1 MTDGHVAPFLRQQ
14 AIAVNRV
21 VRPEDSVSNVSFAS
35 WTPVADHVEF
45 DDLDLPPPDLE
56 LPHVIDLDNKVK
68 VDQPKAAEPQSV
80 PSVAQA
86 QPAEPP
92 PGQDPVPKS
101 APAASS
107 VKMADQQPAAPAMA
121 PPPMVSKAAPA
132 TQAAQNLLAGTNP
145 QYGSRKLQKQAARA
159 AKKGARGLRFGQLGG
174 LHNALSSVLPPY
186 LSQVGS
192 GSGER
197 SEISASGGHE
207 RPTDLE
213 SLPRLAPR

>member
-1 MTDGHVAPFLRQQ
+1 MAPFLRQQ

-107 VKMADQQPAAPAMA
+107 EKMADQQPAAPAMA
-121 PPPMVSKAAPA
+121 PPPMVSK
-132 TQAAQNLLAGTNP
+132 
-145 QYGSRKLQKQAARA
+145 
-159 AKKGARGLRFGQLGG
+159 GLRQRRQLRTCSLGPTPNMVLGSCKSKPLGQPRKELVDFG
-174 LHNALSSVLPPY
+174 SV
-186 LSQVGS
+186 S
-192 GSGER
+192 
-197 SEISASGGHE
+197 
-207 RPTDLE
+207 
-213 SLPRLAPR
+213 